1 MEIFAEQYHS
11 THSNEST
18 ELFFFWCLYHSIS
31 ALDEENLSAG
41 SMASDQFQAM
51 KGSHEARWMDTG
63 LFTIFKNFSSDYQG
77 GNEGDRRV

>member
-11 THSNEST
+11 THSNENT

-41 SMASDQFQAM
+41 SMVSDPFQAV
-51 KGSHEARWMDTG
+51 KNSHEACWMDTG
-63 LFTIFKNFSSDYQG
+63 LFTIFKNFSSDSQG
-77 GNEGDRRV
+77 GNEGDR